1 MKKLLLAV
9 FVVGALLVAGV
20 AIVIA
25 TFDADRYRP
34 QLISQLESA
43 LGRPVK
49 LDRIALGWQ
58 GGLAVQLQGLAIYE
72 DVAKQLEPPIQVDS
86 AQALVRL
93 WPLLRRDVQ
102 VSSVVLMRPRIRAS
116 RDADGRVSLM
126 GLAAAASPAAAGSQ
140 QATVGDT
147 AVTFNIA
154 SLRITDGVLHWTD
167 DALRPPVDLWL
178 RALDV
183 TVTNIAP
190 GQAMDV
196 EARGALNA
204 QVQNLRVTGRIT
216 LPNAAQPGSVEQLK
230 LAVERLPLEQFFSSA
245 APGEPQLHGQLSTTV
260 EGAVPTFDPA
270 QVMRSLSGSGRLMLD
285 EPKLVNLNILRT
297 VFERLSMLPGLVER
311 LEARLPESYR
321 AKLTA
326 SDTVLAPMDIAMRVE
341 GGAVRFDE
349 VELRTDTVALTG
361 TGQVGLD
368 GTLEVRSTLRVEPL
382 LSQAIIQSVNE
393 LQALTNPAGELELPV
408 VIRGRLPRV
417 AVVPDVQ
424 YVASKVIATKAVDL
438 LGDLLREKTAPA
450 EGTPQEAPATPEAG
464 AGDLLGQF
472 LQRALDQQ

>member
-9 FVVGALLVAGV
+9 FVLGALLVAGV
-20 AIVIA
+20 AIAIA

-43 LGRPVK
+43 LGKPVK
-49 LDRIALGWQ
+49 LDRIALGWH
-58 GGLAVQLQGLAIYE
+58 GGLAVQLQGLTIYE
-72 DVAKQLEPPIQVDS
+72 DAERILEPSIQVDS

-93 WPLLRRDVQ
+93 WPLLRKDVQ
-102 VSSVVLMRPRIRAS
+102 VSSVVLVHLRIRAA
-116 RDADGRVSLM
+116 RDAQGRINLM
-126 GLAAAASPAAAGSQ
+126 GLAAVASPAAGPQ
-140 QATVGDT
+140 QATVGET
-147 AVTFNIA
+147 PVTFNIA
-154 SLRITDGVLHWTD
+154 SLRITDGALHWTD
-167 DALRPPVDLWL
+167 DVLRPPVDLWL

-204 QVQNLRVTGRIT
+204 EAPNLRVTGRIT
-216 LPNAAQPGSVEQLK
+216 LPNAAQPGSVEQLT
-230 LAVERLPLEQFFSSA
+230 LAVERVPLEQFFSSA

-270 QVMRSLSGSGRLMLD
+270 QVMRSLTGSGRLMLD
-285 EPKLVNLNILRT
+285 EPKLVNLNILRA

-311 LEARLPESYR
+311 LETRLPESYR

-341 GGAVRFDE
+341 HGAVRFDD
-349 VELRTDTVALTG
+349 VELRTDTVTLTG

-368 GTLEVRSTLRVEPL
+368 GTLEVRSILRMDPE
-382 LSQAIIQSVNE
+382 LSVAVIQSVNE

-417 AVVPDVQ
+417 AVAPDVQ
-424 YVASKVIATKAVDL
+424 YVASKVVVTKAVDL
-438 LGDLLREKTAPA
+438 IGDLLREETAPA